1 MRFDRARAA
10 QSGGAQ
16 RQGSKSGSSRS
27 VRLGYCMNLH
37 PSESFTDVEHALETF
52 VAPLKSR
59 LSPSASFGVGMYLG
73 APVARELAA
82 DVGAQDA
89 LAARL
94 RDGGI
99 DPFTFN
105 AFPYGGFQ
113 EDGLKTSV
121 YAPTWMEPERLA
133 YTVNVARVAA
143 RLNGERPGGHV
154 SISTHPGAYGA
165 DLTDRSALRLCA
177 ENMARAVAEFAAIRD
192 AGGPLIVLSIES
204 EPDASAR
211 NARALAEYQIFAR
224 LVGSRVLQDEF
235 GRSLPESGALM
246 ARHLGTCLDCCHS
259 AVEFEDAVDAVRLA
273 ALPEGPPRSK
283 PGATPKKSA
292 RGSSVPTVPPPS
304 SLGKIQFSSAL
315 RLPSPAAAPE
325 SQAALLGL
333 DEPRFLHQVT
343 AQTAAG
349 EFVHL
354 ADLPAL
360 RSELASG
367 DSPWLAAREWRCHFH
382 VPVDLLEAAG
392 LQTTRAH
399 ADEIL
404 RIALEPETK
413 WPSNELH
420 VEIETYTWSILET
433 ESPKAAPAPDE
444 IVLGLQKEYAHVVDQ
459 LHASGWSGTPAE

>member
-1 MRFDRARAA
+1 MRFERARAA
-10 QSGGAQ
+10 
-16 RQGSKSGSSRS
+16 KSRASRS

-37 PSESFTDVEHALETF
+37 PSESLSDVELALETF
-52 VAPLKSR
+52 VAPLKER
-59 LSPSASFGVGMYLG
+59 LSPAAPFGVGMYLG

-89 LAARL
+89 LADRL
-94 RDGGI
+94 RSGGI

-113 EDGLKTSV
+113 RDGLKTSV
-121 YAPTWMEPERLA
+121 YAPTWMDPERLA
-133 YTVNVARVAA
+133 YTVNVARIAA

-177 ENMARAVAEFAAIRD
+177 ENMARAVGELAAIRD

-235 GRSLPESGALM
+235 GRSLGDSGALM

-259 AVEFEDAVDAVRLA
+259 AVEFEEAHDAVRLA
-273 ALPEGPPRSK
+273 CLPEGPPPVK
-283 PGATPKKSA
+283 PGFTPKKSA
-292 RGSSVPTVPPPS
+292 RVHGEPPAPTPS

-315 RLPSPAAAPE
+315 RLGRPGEAPA

-343 AQTAAG
+343 ARTAAG

-354 ADLPAL
+354 ADLPDL
-360 RSELASG
+360 QEELGSSDSQWRSAE
-367 DSPWLAAREWRCHFH
+367 EWRCHFH
-382 VPVDLLEAAG
+382 VPVDLAEAAG
-392 LQTTRAH
+392 LKTTRAH

-404 RIALEPETK
+404 RLALQPDTL
-413 WPSNELH
+413 WPSEELH
-420 VEIETYTWSILET
+420 VEIETYTWSILRT
-433 ESPKAAPAPDE
+433 EAPVPTPGPAE
-444 IVLGLQKEYAHVVDQ
+444 IVQGLEKEYAHVVAQ
-459 LHASGWSGTPAE
+459 LDAEGWSMPRR